1 MKQLRLFL
9 FSLMIASA
17 TTADAQQHQPLY
29 LQSGTVQLA
38 PNLSEFAQSASPQ
51 DLFDGYY
58 FRVLQFSN
66 LPTPAIKAA
75 MKAEGILLLDYLPK
89 NAFTAAIPDRY
100 NRARLSAF
108 QVVAVHQLSP
118 LQKINKHIA

>member
-1 MKQLRLFL
+1 
-9 FSLMIASA
+9 
-17 TTADAQQHQPLY
+17 
-29 LQSGTVQLA
+29 VQLA
-38 PNLSEFAQSASPQ
+38 PNLSEFAQSSAPQ

-89 NAFTAAIPDRY
+89 THLL
-100 NRARLSAF
+100 RLSLN
-108 QVVAVHQLSP
+108 VITVHASLHSRWW
-118 LQKINKHIA
+118 LFIS